1 MATTTGGFSSEGLA
15 LEAKTLE
22 LESLSQKE
30 AIEIGEIAMDMGFAR
45 GLGIAVEVRL
55 KDWIVFH
62 ASLPGSD
69 KENDSWIARKELER
83 DGVGLSLAHG
93 SDKPTCTAT
102 VTLDAAGSASYEFL
116 IDGTATFDFNAS
128 WLPDPERL
136 KPSVLHI
143 GTLVTIV
150 EPASTIL
157 YDWAVKSA
165 EFAPVVFDP
174 NVRSSVVGDRN
185 KYVAAVEKWV
195 GISSV
200 VKLSDDDISWLYP
213 DESMDEVA
221 KRWIAG
227 GTSLVVVTR
236 GAHGIIGYTEHGFEE
251 VESAKVSVV
260 DTVGAG
266 DTVGAILVEGI
277 IKHSVIGLQGHVLNA
292 VLHRAAIAAGIT
304 VSRAGAQPPRLHEL
318 VEALDA

>member
-1 MATTTGGFSSEGLA
+1 VCGEVLIDILLTGPVVGGGPANTAKALARLGL
-15 LEAKTLE
+15 
-22 LESLSQKE
+22 QVDF
-30 AIEIGEIAMDMGFAR
+30 ID
-45 GLGIAVEVRL
+45 GISTDAYGVT
-55 KDWIVFH
+55 
-62 ASLPGSD
+62 
-69 KENDSWIARKELER
+69 ARKELER
-83 DGVGLSLAHG
+83 DGVGLTLALD

-102 VTLDAAGSASYEFL
+102 VTLDSAGSASYEFV
-116 IDGTATFDFNAS
+116 IDGTATFDFNDS

-136 KPSVLHI
+136 KPAVLHI
-143 GTLVTIV
+143 GTLATIV
-150 EPASTIL
+150 EPASTTL
-157 YDWAVKSA
+157 QNWAIKCA
-165 EFAPVVFDP
+165 EFAPIVFDP
-174 NVRSSVVGDRN
+174 NVRSSVVGDRE
-185 KYVAAVEKWV
+185 KYRSAVEKWV

-200 VKLSDDDISWLYP
+200 IKLSDDDISWLYP

-227 GTSLVVVTR
+227 GASLVVVTR
-236 GAHGIIGYTEHGFEE
+236 GAHGIIGYTEDGYEE
-251 VESAKVSVV
+251 VDGAKVAVV

-277 IKHSVIGLQGHVLNA
+277 MKHSVIGLQGQVLNA

>member
-1 MATTTGGFSSEGLA
+1 MSIWVCGEVLIDVLPTGPVVGGGPANTAKALA
-15 LEAKTLE
+15 
-22 LESLSQKE
+22 
-30 AIEIGEIAMDMGFAR
+30 R
-45 GLGIAVEVRL
+45 LGYAVDFIDGISTDAYGV
-55 KDWIVFH
+55 
-62 ASLPGSD
+62 S
-69 KENDSWIARKELER
+69 ARKELER
-83 DGVGLSLAHG
+83 DGVGLSLALN
-93 SDKPTCTAT
+93 SETPTCTAT
-102 VTLDAAGSASYEFL
+102 VTLDPQGSATYEFV
-116 IDGTATFDFNAS
+116 IDGTATFDFADS

-150 EPASTIL
+150 EPASSIL
-157 YDWAVKSA
+157 YKWAVKTA
-165 EFAPVVFDP
+165 EFAPIVFDP
-174 NVRSSVVGDRN
+174 NIRSSVVSDRD
-185 KYVAAVEKWV
+185 KYRAAVEKWV

-213 DESMDEVA
+213 DQSMAEVA
-221 KRWIAG
+221 KGWIAG
-227 GTSLVVVTR
+227 GTSLVVITR
-236 GAHGIIGYTEHGFEE
+236 GAHGIIGYTEHGLEE
-251 VESAKVSVV
+251 VESAKVTVV

-277 IKHSVIGLQGHVLNA
+277 INHSVSGLQGQVLNA

>member
-1 MATTTGGFSSEGLA
+1 MLIDILPTGPVVGGGPANTAKALARLGL
-15 LEAKTLE
+15 
-22 LESLSQKE
+22 QVDF
-30 AIEIGEIAMDMGFAR
+30 ID
-45 GLGIAVEVRL
+45 GISTDAYGVT
-55 KDWIVFH
+55 
-62 ASLPGSD
+62 AQ
-69 KENDSWIARKELER
+69 KELER
-83 DGVGLSLAHG
+83 DGVGLTLALN

-102 VTLDAAGSASYEFL
+102 VTLDSAGSASYEFL
-116 IDGTATFDFNAS
+116 IAGTATFDFNDS
-128 WLPDPERL
+128 WLPDPEAL

-143 GTLVTIV
+143 GTLATIV
-150 EPASTIL
+150 EPASTTL
-157 YDWAVKSA
+157 QNWAIKCA
-165 EFAPVVFDP
+165 EFAPIVFDP
-174 NVRSSVVGDRN
+174 NVRSSVVGDRE
-185 KYVAAVEKWV
+185 KYRSAVEKWV

-200 VKLSDDDISWLYP
+200 IKLSDDDISWLYP

-227 GTSLVVVTR
+227 GASLVVVTR
-236 GAHGIIGYTEHGFEE
+236 GAHGIIGYTEDGYEE
-251 VESAKVSVV
+251 VDGAKVTVV

-277 IKHSVIGLQGHVLNA
+277 MKHSVIGLQGKVLNA